1 MKKITILFFILSF
14 IKIVAQTDEDKLIIT
29 KDYNKDL
36 IKKHISFFRSTELKE
51 KEEAR
56 IYAIRNSL
64 PISYVKDSVFYE
76 LQKIHP
82 AGFPIYYVTDNQN
95 AAKTTRANFLNT
107 GGGLGL
113 NVNGQNMVGRVWDG
127 GKVRTTHNHFGN
139 RVVAVDDQGTTYSS
153 HATHVAGTMLAD
165 GAASIRGMAYQG
177 SGRTFDWTDD
187 EAEVISETLDGMLI
201 SNHSYGVLLANTLPA
216 WYIGT
221 YDQDAKNWDQI
232 AYDAPYYLMVTSAGN
247 SGDDNTSNADAI
259 AFGYDKLTAN
269 KTAKNN
275 LVIAN
280 AQDAVIDVNGNLVS
294 VAINSSSS
302 QGPTDDR
309 RIKPDITGNGTG
321 VLSTGSNSNTAT
333 ATLTGTSMASPNVAG
348 TLLLLQQHFKNVT
361 NLFMKAATLKGLA
374 CHTAD
379 DAGVTGP
386 DAVFGWG
393 LLNAKAAAQAISSN
407 GLNSIISEES
417 LQQGGSK
424 TYTVYS
430 NGTSPLMASITWTDV
445 PGEANNSQYP
455 ANDLRRALVNDLD
468 IRITRNNTTFF
479 PWRLNNDPTQESI
492 RTGDNNVDNVE
503 LVAIDNPI
511 AGTYTIT
518 ITHKGNLVSGK
529 QDFSFIATGITS
541 SFGLVPTSG
550 DNLTICASQNAT
562 YTFNYVQTGSGTA
575 IFSATGLPSGVSA
588 TFTPSSLS
596 VSGTVSVTL
605 SNFNSANPGL
615 YNFSIVATKGSEV
628 IQRGRALKLLSTSF
642 NLNTLT
648 IPNNNQNILPTT
660 VQLNW
665 NTNLNAEEYRVQVS
679 TSPNFTTFIVNTLVS
694 QTNYLL
700 TNLNENT
707 LYYWRILSKNRCGAE
722 SETSAIVF
730 SFRTGILTCG
740 VEYVATDFSTSTIAS
755 TANSNAVVPL
765 TVPVNQNISGDV
777 NVFMTIN
784 HTYVQDIKVTLE
796 GPVEL
801 GSPQIVLL
809 EHPCGDNDNI
819 SCTMDDSGVPV
830 FCTTTLPSISGNV
843 IPVNLLANLNGLNLS
858 GTWKLK
864 VSDPYNGDGG
874 AITAFKLQVCNLTA
888 PLSNLNLTATEDLIT
903 IYPNPATDVLHIQT
917 NFDSEFK
924 STFELYD
931 MQGRLVL
938 TKLMNSTTDTISV
951 NHLSKGVYSC
961 KIIND
966 TKYQIKKIIIQ

>member
-1 MKKITILFFILSF
+1 MKKFTILFLILSLL
-14 IKIVAQTDEDKLIIT
+14 KIDAQTNEDKKLII
-29 KDYNKDL
+29 KDYNVGLLKQQ
-36 IKKHISFFRSTELKE
+36 INFFKNNELKE
-51 KEEAR
+51 KIEAKK
-56 IYAIRNSL
+56 YAIRNNI
-64 PISYVKDSVFYE
+64 PFSYTKDSVYYE

-95 AAKTTRANFLNT
+95 AAKTTRANFLNS

-153 HATHVAGTMLAD
+153 HATHVAGTMFAD
-165 GAASIRGMAYQG
+165 GAASIRGMAYQAT
-177 SGRTFDWTDD
+177 GRTFDWTDD
-187 EAEVISETLDGMLI
+187 EGEVITETLDGMLI
-201 SNHSYGVLLANTLPA
+201 SNHSYGVALSSTLPA

-259 AFGYDKLTAN
+259 AFGLDKLTAN

-280 AQDAVIDVNGNLVS
+280 AQDAVIDPNGNLIS

-348 TLLLLQQHFKNVT
+348 TLLLLQQHHKNVT

-379 DAGVTGP
+379 DSGLGGP
-386 DAVFGWG
+386 DPVFGWG
-393 LLNAKAAAQAISSN
+393 LLNAKVAAQTISSN
-407 GLNSIISEES
+407 GLNSILSEES
-417 LQQGGSK
+417 LQQGGAKSF
-424 TYTVYS
+424 TVYS
-430 NGTSPLMASITWTDV
+430 NGASPLMASITWTDI

-468 IRITRNNTTFF
+468 IRITRNNITYF
-479 PWRLNNDPTQESI
+479 PWRLNNDPTQESV

-503 LVAIDNPI
+503 LVAVDNPP
-511 AGTYTIT
+511 AGNYTIT
-518 ITHKGNLVSGK
+518 ISHKGNLVSGK
-529 QDFSFIATGITS
+529 QDYSLVVTGIS
-541 SFGLVPTSG
+541 STFGLVPTSV
-550 DNLTICASQNAT
+550 DNLTICANQTAT
-562 YTFNYVQTGSGTA
+562 YTFNYVQTGSGSS
-575 IFSATGLPSGVSA
+575 IFSASGLPAGVTA
-588 TFTPSSLS
+588 TFSPTSLS
-596 VSGTVSVTL
+596 ANGTVTL
-605 SNFNSANPGL
+605 TLNNFTTAMPGL
-615 YNFSIVATKGSEV
+615 YTFNIVATKGSEV
-628 IQRGRALKLLSTSF
+628 IQKSRTLKLLSTTFSP
-642 NLNTLT
+642 NSLLT
-648 IPNNNQNILPTT
+648 PTTNQNVMPTT
-660 VQLNW
+660 VQLTW
-665 NTNLNAEEYRVQVS
+665 NANTNAEEYRVQVS
-679 TSPNFTTFIVNTLVS
+679 TSSTFNTFLINTLVS
-694 QTNYLL
+694 QTNFLL
-700 TNLNENT
+700 TNLSENT
-707 LYYWRILSKNRCGAE
+707 QYFWRILSKNRCGAE
-722 SETSAIVF
+722 AESNATVF
-730 SFRTGILTCG
+730 NFRTGILTCG
-740 VEYVATDFSTSTIAS
+740 TEYTATDFSSGTIAS
-755 TANSNAVVPL
+755 TANASAFVNL
-765 TVPVNQNISGDV
+765 TVPANTNITGDV

-796 GPVEL
+796 GPASL

-830 FCTTTLPSISGNV
+830 TCTTTLPSISGNV
-843 IPVNLLANLNGLNLS
+843 IPVNLLASLNGLNLS

-864 VSDPYNGDGG
+864 VTDPYNGDGG

-888 PLSNLNLTATEDLIT
+888 PLAIETFATTNLFSV
-903 IYPNPATDVLHIQT
+903 YPNPTNDILHILIDNQM
-917 NFDSEFK
+917 EFK
-924 STFELYD
+924 STIEIVD
-931 MQGRLVL
+931 MQGRIVL
-938 TKLMNSTTDTISV
+938 STILNSFEGEVSLGS
-951 NHLSKGVYSC
+951 LSKGLYVC
-961 KIIND
+961 KLTNG
-966 TKYQIKKIIIQ
+966 KLSESKKIFIN